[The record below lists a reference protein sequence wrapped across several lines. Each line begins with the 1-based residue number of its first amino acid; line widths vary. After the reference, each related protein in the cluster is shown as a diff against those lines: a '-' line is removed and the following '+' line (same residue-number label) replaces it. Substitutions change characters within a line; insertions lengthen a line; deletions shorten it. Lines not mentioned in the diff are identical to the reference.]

1 MRVSV
6 IVCTR
11 NRADMLAECL
21 SSLFRNEYLNTEI
34 IVVDQSTDGLTEQRM
49 KTSSD
54 DQRLK
59 YIKTKTVGLS
69 KSRNIGIEASEGEIV
84 SFMDDDCLASDDWI
98 ESIVAEFRRDPEVMA
113 VYGRVLPGGVSQAYT
128 SVAIKVS
135 EAYEVFYGKANPWRL
150 GHGANV
156 SYRRQVF
163 GQIGCFDEMLG
174 PGAPLK
180 NCDDADMAYR
190 ALKRGLK
197 IIYSPKVLNYHRQW
211 RNQEK
216 ITEVEQDYA
225 IGTGALYI
233 KHLRCGDPYILK
245 LMIDKMALMLTSG
258 LRGYRPRSSS
268 ARSSGQ
274 RRSKISIFKQ
284 RVRKGYHEVVYTLYG
299 MFLGLRRPIDKKQMV
314 YIEENYVE

>member
-1 MRVSV
+1 
-6 IVCTR
+6 
-11 NRADMLAECL
+11 MLAECL

-98 ESIVAEFRRDPEVMA
+98 ESIAAEFRRDSEVMA
-113 VYGRVLPGGVSQAYT
+113 VYGRVLPGGVPQAYT
-128 SVAIKVS
+128 PVAIKDS
-135 EAYEVFYGKANPWRL
+135 EAYEVFCGKANPWRL

-156 SYRRQVF
+156 SYRREVF

-197 IIYSPKVLNYHRQW
+197 VIYSPKVLNYHRQW

-233 KHLRCGDPYILK
+233 KHLRCGDPYIFK
-245 LMIDKMALMLTSG
+245 LMIDKIALMLTAG
-258 LRGYRPRSSS
+258 LRRYRIRSSS
-268 ARSSGQ
+268 VRSSGQ
-274 RRSKISIFKQ
+274 RRSKISILKQ
-284 RVRKGYHEVVYTLYG
+284 IARKGYHEIVYTLYG

-314 YIEENYVE
+314 YTIEENYAE